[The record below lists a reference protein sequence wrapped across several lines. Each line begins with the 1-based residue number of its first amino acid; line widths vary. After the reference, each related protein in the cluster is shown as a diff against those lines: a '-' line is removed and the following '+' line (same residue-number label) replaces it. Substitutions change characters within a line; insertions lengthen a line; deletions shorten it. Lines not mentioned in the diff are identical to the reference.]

1 MKTHRRGRDCIW
13 RRDTIIMTTAV
24 VVTSIVTTNLGE
36 AKFVD
41 HILEQIRRND
51 RDLLNKIS
59 KVDMDA
65 RVVTAILN
73 VNEFMNYAHE
83 WLRQQEAEKKQPK
96 KRQTKKRAEPTLI
109 KPVEELKQVE
119 EAAQVHGT
127 GKTALANKTTVVNH
141 DMSEGEF
148 MEYALAQ
155 LREGKVQMFTSFN
168 TEELENIEDEPIG
181 EDFSRQPF
189 LY

>member
-1 MKTHRRGRDCIW
+1 
-13 RRDTIIMTTAV
+13 MTTAV

-51 RDLLNKIS
+51 RDLLNKLA
-59 KVDMDA
+59 KVDVDA

-73 VNEFMNYAHE
+73 VNEFMSYANE
-83 WLRQQEAEKKQPK
+83 WLRQQQTEKKP
-96 KRQTKKRAEPTLI
+96 TKKRRTAKRADPALF
-109 KPVEELKQVE
+109 KRPE
-119 EAAQVHGT
+119 EAKPSAGLAQSNGM
-127 GKTALANKTTVVNH
+127 NQTTVVNQA
-141 DMSEGEF
+141 MSEGEF
-148 MEYALAQ
+148 MEYTLAQ
-155 LREGKVQMFTSFN
+155 LRQGNVQPFSSFSA
-168 TEELENIEDEPIG
+168 EAAEQMEDEPIG